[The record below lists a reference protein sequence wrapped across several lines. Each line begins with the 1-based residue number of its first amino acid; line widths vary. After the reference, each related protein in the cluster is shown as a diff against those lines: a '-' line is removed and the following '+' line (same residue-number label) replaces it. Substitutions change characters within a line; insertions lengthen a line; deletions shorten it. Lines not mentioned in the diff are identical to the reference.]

1 MLITLLLHG
10 AGFRASEPFHLYIM
24 DVFPDPRTNTRA
36 TVLIHH
42 PSQGSAPSD
51 WRDEHGKPR
60 KGNRAAYLA
69 EKWGLVPRDQLLGS
83 RHAGWKGG
91 THDAAYYK
99 QAHWFVPEY
108 GELFLRLWHRY
119 LEDVVRVDR
128 DHPYAFVNLSCKTTG
143 QMYCL
148 AQYNKAH
155 AAACE
160 RIGLQVARALGT
172 TPHGHR
178 HAYARRLRKAG
189 IEPEHRRRFMH
200 HVAIES
206 QDPYMTFSIPEAQ
219 AEISQAAR
227 RLQAS
232 IGQHLVTWDN
242 APEYDVYTSE
252 LKRHE

>member
-1 MLITLLLHG
+1 V
-10 AGFRASEPFHLYIM
+10 
-24 DVFPDPRTNTRA
+24 DVFPDPHATTRA

-51 WRDEHGKPR
+51 WRDEYGKPR
-60 KGNRAAYLA
+60 KANRAAYLA

-128 DHPYAFVNLSCKTTG
+128 DHPYAFVNLSGGTTG
-143 QMYCL
+143 QMYRL

-160 RIGLQVARALGT
+160 RIGLQVAKALGT

-200 HVAIES
+200 HSAIES
-206 QDPYMTFSIPEAQ
+206 QDPYMTFSMPEAQ
-219 AEISQAAR
+219 AAMSEAAR
-227 RLQAS
+227 LLEAS
-232 IGQHLVTWDN
+232 VGPLLMTRDYGIEHDLDAT
-242 APEYDVYTSE
+242 E
-252 LKRHE
+252 LEKIE